1 MTSMTW
7 QDKVAE
13 AGKSFGH
20 RNWIVVGDAAM
31 PVSSSPGYEVVL
43 AEEPLPDV
51 LAFVLKSLGNQVK
64 PIAWLDAELELVE
77 EPAAKGAEAA
87 KKAIAAGLQGVET
100 RTAPHDEIL
109 ARLDQT
115 SRAFKV
121 LMVKSTLQV
130 PYTSVFLE
138 LDCGYWCAD
147 REAALRRRMAGRIG
161 HHQIV

>member
-1 MTSMTW
+1 MTW
-7 QDKVAE
+7 QETVAE

-31 PVSSSPGYEVVL
+31 PVSSSPGYDVVL
-43 AEEPLPDV
+43 AEASLPDV
-51 LAFVLKSLGNQVK
+51 LSFVLKSLGSQVK
-64 PIAWLDAELELVE
+64 PVAWLDAELELVE
-77 EPAAKGAEAA
+77 EAAAKGVEECRR
-87 KKAIAAGLQGVET
+87 AIAAGLKGVET
-100 RTAPHDEIL
+100 RTAPHEEIL

-161 HHQIV
+161 HNQIV